1 MIHCILPL
9 KRIAFSMPFVE
20 PCHQEHDLS
29 CWGLFRVHVCA
40 ARPLDSVRLCMTEEP
55 VLLLVNTCVIVYLW
69 IIGYGFTVCWLL
81 TLLQLAFGHLQAAD
95 LTHLPSPSEC
105 IPLLAIF
112 ASLVHLRK

>member
-9 KRIAFSMPFVE
+9 KCIAFPMPFVE

-40 ARPLDSVRLCMTEEP
+40 AHPLDSMGLCMTGEP

-69 IIGYGFTVCWLL
+69 IIGYGFTF
-81 TLLQLAFGHLQAAD
+81 AFAGY
-95 LTHLPSPSEC
+95 
-105 IPLLAIF
+105 
-112 ASLVHLRK
+112 